1 MPVLAYSSDPG
12 DEFEE
17 EFLHLTSTT
26 REEIQL
32 ETCTPVMEK
41 MLNVM
46 KTFAVAKHRLF
57 STPEK
62 W

>member
-1 MPVLAYSSDPG
+1 MMNLKTGKTCDASACSDPG

-32 ETCTPVMEK
+32 EICTP
-41 MLNVM
+41 
-46 KTFAVAKHRLF
+46 
-57 STPEK
+57 SD
-62 W
+62 

>member
-1 MPVLAYSSDPG
+1 MPVLAYYSDPG

-32 ETCTPVMEK
+32 ETCTPSDGE
-41 MLNVM
+41 NVECDENICICK
-46 KTFAVAKHRLF
+46 KTSMIFN
-57 STPEK
+57 S
-62 W
+62 

>member
-1 MPVLAYSSDPG
+1 MPVLAYFSDLG

-32 ETCTPVMEK
+32 ETYIP
-41 MLNVM
+41 
-46 KTFAVAKHRLF
+46 
-57 STPEK
+57 SD
-62 W
+62 